1 MNIFVCASDK
11 ELRKE
16 YIQIPDRF
24 AFRLMMFEE
33 KNEFFLNIYFTDKN
47 KEDLCHYKFHTFCND
62 QKRLK
67 ELVAT
72 FREGYIIEDLTEMFS
87 YHIKKVFQSCTGN
100 TAVLDMDIIGTDL
113 AESVNSLI

>member
-33 KNEFFLNIYFTDKN
+33 KNEVFLNIYFTDKN
-47 KEDLCHYKFHTFCND
+47 KEDL
-62 QKRLK
+62 
-67 ELVAT
+67 
-72 FREGYIIEDLTEMFS
+72 
-87 YHIKKVFQSCTGN
+87 
-100 TAVLDMDIIGTDL
+100 
-113 AESVNSLI
+113 